1 MNFLYMPNQNDWN
14 FDHNPLMTLKYYFK
28 KLDKNYIIFE
38 IFKNSYF
45 CILIKRNDNNKLEYY
60 KINSSYD
67 DIENSLF
74 EKREDGNLLLDFETI
89 QSNLI
94 EDIEELDLNKFKAL
108 LYGKSKK
115 EKTIIWLNNNS
126 TQKTFSKIYK
136 YLLNTKLISNE
147 KVKESLL
154 IADKKHEE
162 IREFT
167 PSDNQKIEDIKRH
180 QNYIGKLESIKKDFF
195 EFKDKVEEYYIKNE
209 NLNSFYLSFNTL
221 YNEEFNKVTQEKNTL
236 ILEVENTQ
244 LEQIKP
250 LEEEKSALDI
260 KFGTCLANIQSTI
273 KNHTDKEQ
281 EILTIEKYDSI
292 ELLQASL
299 QNIETEKKNLEYD
312 LSQIERENY
321 TQEKIQGLISKQ
333 KTDIVQLEAQINNF
347 ENLLIHHIAE
357 DEKIKKVINNVV
369 SDEILNLDK
378 ENIISII
385 RSVDEKILN
394 IFDGKIDISN
404 IKERDFITIDSLNT
418 QLQKSKKELEKY
430 TSIHTNIQNFNDKQN
445 ILKQLEKDIKTINSQ
460 IEEIK
465 KIPKL
470 KEELLKFENEKKK
483 LEDEKQNIEK
493 EQEKLK
499 KQIEEI
505 NASIEEKNKTIK
517 NYEERLKTLEI
528 YYKGFEDELQ
538 NLQLTFQSEE
548 FSISIDDLV
557 IDIKALK
564 KTLYSLK
571 NKKDNEFFK
580 LKNILQKEHSYEKE
594 FIKEIEEELSSIKDR
609 QNSIDTLIDSI
620 TNDISKPTGDFLKHL
635 EQFEGYITSINT
647 KFKKYKISDLES
659 IEIKLHPNK
668 ILINELKLIS
678 NIDKNTLFQDD
689 YNQKIEILKE
699 YIGKSKKFHLS
710 DLFDINFII
719 NGNIVNLNK
728 QTESNGTDRI
738 LKITLFILIM
748 RDLIVQDGDNKLVI
762 YIDELGEVDDDN
774 IYELIKRCKE
784 NNFIPIFA
792 APDKKPHIDKYYDL
806 LEDRNTKKI
815 TVDDSRAIYVKDRV

>member
-1 MNFLYMPNQNDWN
+1 MPNQNDWN

-67 DIENSLF
+67 DIENSFF

-94 EDIEELDLNKFKAL
+94 ENIEELDLNKFKAL
-108 LYGKSKK
+108 LYGKSKR
-115 EKTIIWLNNNS
+115 EKTIIWLNDNS

-167 PSDNQKIEDIKRH
+167 TSDNQKIEDIKRH
-180 QNYIGKLESIKKDFF
+180 QNYIGKLKSIKKDFF

-221 YNEEFNKVTQEKNTL
+221 YNEEFNRVIQEKNTL
-236 ILEVENTQ
+236 ILAVENTQ
-244 LEQIKP
+244 SEQIKP
-250 LEEEKSALDI
+250 LEKEKSDLDI
-260 KFGTCLANIQSTI
+260 KFGTCLANIQSVI
-273 KNHTDKEQ
+273 KNHTNKEQ
-281 EILTIEKYDSI
+281 EILKIEKYDSI

-333 KTDIVQLEAQINNF
+333 KTDIDQLEAQINNF

-369 SDEILNLDK
+369 SDKILNLDK
-378 ENIISII
+378 EKIISII
-385 RSVDEKILN
+385 RSVDENILN

-418 QLQKSKKELEKY
+418 QLQKTKKELEKY

-460 IEEIK
+460 IEEIEK
-465 KIPKL
+465 LPKL

-483 LEDEKQNIEK
+483 LEDEKQDIEK
-493 EQEKLK
+493 EKEKLK

-505 NASIEEKNKTIK
+505 KASIEEKNKTIK

-538 NLQLTFQSEE
+538 NLQLNFKDEKPDK
-548 FSISIDDLV
+548 SIDDLV
-557 IDIKALK
+557 TNI
-564 KTLYSLK
+564 KTLKTTLYTLK
-571 NKKDNEFFK
+571 SKKDSEFFK

-620 TNDISKPTGDFLKHL
+620 TNDISKPTSDFLKHL
-635 EQFEGYITSINT
+635 EQFEGYISSINT

-719 NGNIVNLNK
+719 NGNVANLNK

-738 LKITLFILIM
+738 LKVTLFILIM
-748 RDLIVQDGDNKLVI
+748 RDLIVQDSDNKLVI

-806 LEDRNTKKI
+806 IEDSSTKKI

>member
-1 MNFLYMPNQNDWN
+1 MPNQNDWN

>member
-1 MNFLYMPNQNDWN
+1 MNFLYIPNQKDWN
-14 FDHNPLMTLKYYFK
+14 FDHQAWETLKYYFK

-45 CILIKRNDNNKLEYY
+45 CILMKRNDNNRLEYY
-60 KINSSYD
+60 KVNSSYQD
-67 DIENSLF
+67 MEHNLF
-74 EKREDGNLLLDFETI
+74 EKREENNLLLDFETI

-94 EDIEELDLNKFKAL
+94 ENMEELDLNKFKAL
-108 LYGKSKK
+108 LYGKSKR
-115 EKTIIWLNNNS
+115 EKTIIWLNDNS

-154 IADKKHEE
+154 IADKKNDE
-162 IREFT
+162 IREFS

-195 EFKDKVEEYYIKNE
+195 VFKDTIEEYYIKDE
-209 NLNSFYLSFNTL
+209 KLNNFYLSFNTL
-221 YNEEFNKVTQEKNTL
+221 YNDEFNKVMQEKNIL
-236 ILEVENTQ
+236 ALEVENIQ

-250 LEEEKSALDI
+250 LEDKQIE
-260 KFGTCLANIQSTI
+260 LAKNLGSCSTNITNI
-273 KNHTDKEQ
+273 TNNYNDKNQK
-281 EILTIEKYDSI
+281 IFNIEKYDSI
-292 ELLQASL
+292 ELLKASL

-357 DEKIKKVINNVV
+357 DEKIKKVINSVV

-378 ENIISII
+378 EKIISII
-385 RSVDEKILN
+385 RSVDENILN

-404 IKERDFITIDSLNT
+404 IEEKNFITIESLNT
-418 QLQKSKKELEKY
+418 QLQKTKKELEKY

-445 ILKQLEKDIKTINSQ
+445 ILKQLEKDIKTINLQ
-460 IEEIK
+460 IEEIEK
-465 KIPKL
+465 LPKL

-499 KQIEEI
+499 KQIEDI
-505 NASIEEKNKTIK
+505 KASIEEKNKTIK

-528 YYKGFEDELQ
+528 YYKGFEDELRS
-538 NLQLTFQSEE
+538 LQLSSQKNIFDK
-548 FSISIDDLV
+548 SIDALV
-557 IDIKALK
+557 EDIKDLK
-564 KTLYSLK
+564 RTLYTLK
-571 NKKDNEFFK
+571 NKKDIEFSR
-580 LKNILQKEHSYEKE
+580 LKNILQKDHAYEKD
-594 FIKEIEEELSSIKDR
+594 FIREIEEELLSIKDR
-609 QNSIDTLIDSI
+609 QISIDTLIDSI
-620 TNDISKPTGDFLKHL
+620 TNDISKPTSDFLKHL
-635 EQFEGYITSINT
+635 EQFEGYITSLNT
-647 KFKKYKISDLES
+647 KFRKYKISDLES
-659 IEIKLHPNK
+659 IEIQLHQNK
-668 ILINELKLIS
+668 ILVNELKLIS

-689 YNQKIEILKE
+689 YNQKIEILRE
-699 YIGKSKKFHLS
+699 YISKSKKFHLS
-710 DLFDINFII
+710 DLFDIKFVI
-719 NGNIVNLNK
+719 NGNSVNLNK

-748 RDLIVQDGDNKLVI
+748 RDLIIQDENNKLVI

-806 LEDRNTKKI
+806 IEDKNSKKI
-815 TVDDSRAIYVKDRV
+815 TVDDSRAIYVKARV

>member
-1 MNFLYMPNQNDWN
+1 MPNQNDWN

-108 LYGKSKK
+108 LYGKSKR
-115 EKTIIWLNNNS
+115 EKTIIWLNDNS

-195 EFKDKVEEYYIKNE
+195 EFKAKVEEYYIKDE

-221 YNEEFNKVTQEKNTL
+221 YNDEFGKVTQEKNTL

-244 LEQIKP
+244 SEQIKP
-250 LEEEKSALDI
+250 LEKEKSDLDI
-260 KFGTCLANIQSTI
+260 KFGTCLANIQSVI
-273 KNHTDKEQ
+273 KNHTNKEQ
-281 EILTIEKYDSI
+281 EILKIEKYDSI

-321 TQEKIQGLISKQ
+321 TQEKIQGLISQQ
-333 KTDIVQLEAQINNF
+333 KTDIDQLEAQINNF

-378 ENIISII
+378 EKIISII
-385 RSVDEKILN
+385 RSVDENILN

-404 IKERDFITIDSLNT
+404 IKERDFITIDSLNI
-418 QLQKSKKELEKY
+418 QVQKSKKELEKY
-430 TSIHTNIQNFNDKQN
+430 TSIHANIQNFNDKQN

-460 IEEIK
+460 IEEIEK
-465 KIPKL
+465 LPKL

-483 LEDEKQNIEK
+483 LEDEKQDIEK
-493 EQEKLK
+493 KQEKLK

-505 NASIEEKNKTIK
+505 KASIEEKNKTIK

-538 NLQLTFQSEE
+538 NLQLNFQDEKPDK
-548 FSISIDDLV
+548 SIDDLV
-557 IDIKALK
+557 TDIKALK
-564 KTLYSLK
+564 KTLYTLK
-571 NKKDNEFFK
+571 NKKDSEFFK

-620 TNDISKPTGDFLKHL
+620 TNDISKPTSDFLKHL

-699 YIGKSKKFHLS
+699 YIGKSKKFRLS

-719 NGNIVNLNK
+719 NGNIANLNK

-806 LEDRNTKKI
+806 LEDSSTKKI